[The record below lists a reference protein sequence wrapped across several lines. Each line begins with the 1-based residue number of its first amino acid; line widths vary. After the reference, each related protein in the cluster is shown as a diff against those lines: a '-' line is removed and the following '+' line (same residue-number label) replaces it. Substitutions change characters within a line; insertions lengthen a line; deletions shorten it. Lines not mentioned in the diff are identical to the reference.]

1 MPKDKTAS
9 SERQESKEAKRITQG
24 ERKFLKIRKRETH
37 KGDWSTL
44 KEETEANLKEQSYKK
59 GKGQIRRMKET
70 NIHRENVTD
79 IKTW

>member
-1 MPKDKTAS
+1 M
-9 SERQESKEAKRITQG
+9 
-24 ERKFLKIRKRETH
+24 
-37 KGDWSTL
+37 
-44 KEETEANLKEQSYKK
+44 KEETEKNLEEQSYRK